1 MRRLPVALLLLG
13 AALGWTQEAQ
23 MSTLPKP
30 EQKQIVNF
38 EPPEAPVTVAA
49 GKPGTITL
57 RFVIAP
63 GMHINS
69 NQPKSQFLIPT
80 ALHLDTPTDIGAT
93 VHYPE
98 AQEMSFAF
106 DPNEKLGVY
115 SGTIALKATLS
126 AARTASPGRYNVHGF
141 LDYQGCN
148 DRQCLPPQKLAI
160 VFPIT
165 VGKSRIARERKRLH
179 GNAQS
184 PHIH

>member
-1 MRRLPVALLLLG
+1 MQRFAFIVTLLC
-13 AALGWTQEAQ
+13 AALAWAQGPQ

-30 EQKQIVNF
+30 EQKQIVSF
-38 EPPEAPVTVAA
+38 APPEAINVAA
-49 GKPGTITL
+49 GKPGTVTL
-57 RFVIAP
+57 RFIIAP

-69 NQPKSQFLIPT
+69 NQPTSQFLIPT
-80 ALHLDTPTDIGAT
+80 ALRLNAPTDIGAT
-93 VHYPE
+93 VHYPA
-98 AQEMSFAF
+98 AQDMTFPF
-106 DPNEKLGVY
+106 DPNEKLSVY
-115 SGTIALKATLS
+115 SGTIAIKATLS
-126 AARTASPGRYNVHGF
+126 AARTASPGKYNVHGF

-165 VGKSRIARERKRLH
+165 VGKSRIPAERKRLH